1 MMSDQAFLARL
12 AAAVQASHEATMHL
26 QQLATELI
34 DHCARM
40 RSFAD
45 RLHVMRAEIA
55 PPSEEALN
63 LPRILQNG
71 PVVRER

>member
-1 MMSDQAFLARL
+1 
-12 AAAVQASHEATMHL
+12 
-26 QQLATELI
+26 
-34 DHCARM
+34 M

>member
-1 MMSDQAFLARL
+1 MSDQAFLARL
-12 AAAVQASHEATMHL
+12 AAAVQTSHEATMHL

-45 RLHVMRAEIA
+45 RLHVMRQELA